1 MQITDSLLLGNA
13 RFGTNTSYEGLLNLQ
28 PIIYTMS
35 EGSRACTYFTQFG
48 NNFFIRPWSFE
59 QEKIENIIKTGKA
72 YHKVIKNEELEFLLA
87 YNEVPELNLDFLYTL
102 VGNSKRCTF
111 ILSNKNLQTILLSTD
126 SFAKKFKSKVRT
138 YQYKEDTSKLNNNY
152 VFTLSIYSIDTIVAN
167 LKNKTIDGLGVAIE
181 VFNKQYTQ
189 HYKTP
194 YISYGCYLIFTNNYD
209 DVLYRDCVEIIPQSS
224 FDSIYIYEQI
234 CNYEKYCN
242 NTKQQD
248 DLKMPDFFKKMS
260 IGKAVKPGKIA
271 VLASKKKM
279 DEPPV
284 PEEVPQYAYA
294 QGLKY
299 EDFYIDIEAANIYQ
313 DMPVA
318 FAEPQAINVVE
329 APEQAPLAKVAMPD
343 VVDTDFDEAE
353 FDELLIDKPRI
364 KAKKVSP
371 KSEDLW
377 GILDYTHDDEGSKK
391 VPISKRYHSKN
402 SKIKQN
408 LEEAKLVAEAR
419 LAAEAS
425 PTKRSKEEL
434 YKQLYNGSIKA
445 IHEEMVSEISK
456 DIVEKQKARVHA
468 KNTTFSYYVNTS
480 RAAAS
485 SSTAYT
491 GAGFGQT
498 TLKINM
504 N

>member
-1 MQITDSLLLGNA
+1 MQITNSLLLGND

-28 PIIYTMS
+28 PIIYTMG
-35 EGSRACTYFTQFG
+35 EGSRTCTYFTQFG

-87 YNEVPELNLDFLYTL
+87 YNEVPEITLDFLYTL

-111 ILSNKNLQTILLSTD
+111 ILSNQHLQTILLSID
-126 SFAKKFKSKVRT
+126 GFSKKFKNKIRT
-138 YQYKEDTSKLNNNY
+138 YQYKEDASKLNNNY

-167 LKNKTIDGLGVAIE
+167 LKNKTIDGLGIAVE

-209 DVLYRDCVEIIPQSS
+209 DVLYRDCVEILPQSS
-224 FDSIYIYEQI
+224 FDSIYIYEQVR
-234 CNYEKYCN
+234 NYERYCN
-242 NTKQQD
+242 NVKQQD
-248 DLKMPDFFKKMS
+248 EVKMPDFFKKMA
-260 IGKAVKPGKIA
+260 IGKSAKSGRIP
-271 VLASKKKM
+271 VLATKKKM

-284 PEEVPQYAYA
+284 PEEAPQYAYA

-299 EDFYIDIEAANIYQ
+299 EDFYIDIEASRVYGEA
-313 DMPVA
+313 MPVPHVVTLIE
-318 FAEPQAINVVE
+318 EPAQEQAIISNGVD
-329 APEQAPLAKVAMPD
+329 ANS
-343 VVDTDFDEAE
+343 VVDVDFDN
-353 FDELLIDKPRI
+353 LLATAVPVKMS
-364 KAKKVSP
+364 KKVSP

-377 GILDYTHDDEGSKK
+377 EDLECSFDESQH
-391 VPISKRYHSKN
+391 SKRYQSKT
-402 SKIKQN
+402 SKIRQN
-408 LEEAKLVAEAR
+408 LEESSPAIEG
-419 LAAEAS
+419 S
-425 PTKRSKEEL
+425 PTKRSKEEI
-434 YKQLYNGSIKA
+434 YKQLYNGSMKA

-456 DIVEKQKARVHA
+456 GIKEKQKVRVHA

-480 RAAAS
+480 GAVAS
-485 SSTAYT
+485 SATAYT